1 MSAMFHLPTAR
12 LGAVLALVAGVVPG
26 HVLDAQGPDKR
37 PSLALK
43 VTPQVAFAPAKVVVR
58 AEIRGG
64 PDDYQELYCP
74 TVEWVWDDGTTSE
87 NSADCEPYEAG
98 KSQIRRRF
106 SAEHTYRNAGQFRV
120 VLRLKKGGRV
130 VGMGN
135 VVLQV
140 RPGPFGDAA
149 PR

>member
-1 MSAMFHLPTAR
+1 MLHQPIAR
-12 LGAVLALVAGVVPG
+12 LCGLGTCLALVIGVGARPA
-26 HVLDAQGPDKR
+26 LLAQAADKR

-64 PDDYQELYCP
+64 PDDLEDLYCP

-87 NSADCEPYEAG
+87 SSADCEPYQAG

-106 SAEHTYRNAGQFRV
+106 SAEHTFRNAGAFRIQ
-120 VLRLKKGGRV
+120 LRLKKGDRV
-130 VGMGN
+130 TGLGN
-135 VVLQV
+135 TVLQV
-140 RPGPFGDAA
+140 RPGPFGAE
-149 PR
+149 R